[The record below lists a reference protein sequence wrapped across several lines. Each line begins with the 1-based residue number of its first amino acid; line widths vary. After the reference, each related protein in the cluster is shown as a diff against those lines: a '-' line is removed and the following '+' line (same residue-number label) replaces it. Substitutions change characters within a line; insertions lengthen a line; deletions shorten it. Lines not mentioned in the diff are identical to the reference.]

1 MHFAESFESEF
12 LDEGGG
18 VETGVDYAG
27 VGKWGRGRVVGRV
40 LVVKIEGFDVTFEDC
55 FPGFGQSTV
64 LFLGILIIVLL
75 HLNL

>member
-1 MHFAESFESEF
+1 MHFAKSFEGEF
-12 LDEGGG
+12 LDDGSR

-27 VGKWGRGRVVGRV
+27 VGKWGRGRRVGRL
-40 LVVKIEGFDVTFEDC
+40 LVVEIKGFDVTFENC
-55 FPGFGQSTV
+55 FPRSGQSTV

>member
-1 MHFAESFESEF
+1 M
-12 LDEGGG
+12 
-18 VETGVDYAG
+18 DYAG
-27 VGKWGRGRVVGRV
+27 VGKWGRGRGAGRV

-55 FPGFGQSTV
+55 FARSGQSTV